1 VSEAVT
7 VNGFRQRLAAH
18 MAGVATLAPIAYV
31 AFGDGGHNAD
41 MTPKAAGSSA
51 TALYHEVLRK
61 PLTSISQEDLLSV
74 TGKGVVDSSEIV
86 GGVISEAGLIDADG
100 HLVGWKTFAPKFTEE
115 GETYGVTLKLRF

>member
-1 VSEAVT
+1 MDSANAWPHT
-7 VNGFRQRLAAH
+7 WPAWQHLRRLPMWH
-18 MAGVATLAPIAYV
+18 LAT
-31 AFGDGGHNAD
+31 GGHKAD
-41 MTPKAAGSSA
+41 MTPKAAGNSA

-61 PLTSISQEDLLSV
+61 PLASISQEDLLSV

>member
-1 VSEAVT
+1 MSEAVT

-41 MTPKAAGSSA
+41 MTPKAAGSSV

-100 HLVGWKTFAPKFTEE
+100 YLVGWKTFAPKFTEE

>member
-1 VSEAVT
+1 MDSANAWPHT
-7 VNGFRQRLAAH
+7 WPH
-18 MAGVATLAPIAYV
+18 VATLAPIAYV

-41 MTPKAAGSSA
+41 MTPKAAGSSV

-86 GGVISEAGLIDADG
+86 GGVIQAGLIDADG

-115 GETYGVTLKLRF
+115 GDLRRDPEATFLIQGALNVA